1 MTTSSPETSTRT
13 TGARRAH
20 PEAHDRAAVHPP
32 LPCEPYLDGLF
43 TYCLSVLC
51 DHDEAVTALADALVV
66 AERRG
71 RRPGPDA
78 AGRRAWLYALARWS
92 CLRILAGHRRGRR
105 AAHPGRHGGTRAARP
120 GGRPAAVPEDVRQ
133 QRQGE
138 LARLAWPEA
147 AGTSP
152 EQREALELAVRHQLT
167 AAEVAA
173 VLGRHPVA
181 TRELLASAACEV
193 ERTRAALVVAEAG
206 GCPGTTALTGD
217 RPVVLTPALRN
228 ELVRHV
234 DDCPRC
240 RRSAQRAVPG
250 RWPGSSVTPAELP
263 VLRAPRAD
271 LRAALTRHP
280 RPWTGG
286 PRFDRRGFPMDP
298 GHRAARR
305 ARLRTRAV
313 TTAVVATVVTVP
325 ALALWAAHRSGPAG
339 REQDGVPATAREA
352 PGPGV
357 PAGEGADGRRNAG
370 RGTGGDTARA
380 SADSGPVTA
389 GEVSV
394 QVSDADEAGRGGGRL
409 TVVATGS
416 GDTTLVTLTASGP
429 DPVHWS
435 VTTGVAWLYPN
446 RSSGTLQP
454 GASTTVRIHV
464 DPLREPAGRWRA
476 QVTVGPVGAVI
487 TISGHGPVPA
497 PSTPTHR
504 VTPPAGTRPHP
515 SVSPRPTHTPADPP
529 GGGTPGDGTT
539 PPPDP
544 TPSSGTGGGTS
555 GPPGDDGAGPG
566 GATAGP

>member
-20 PEAHDRAAVHPP
+20 REARDRAAACPP

-51 DHDEAVTALADALVV
+51 DHDEAVTALADALVI

-71 RRPGPDA
+71 RRRPGPGA
-78 AGRRAWLYALARWS
+78 TGRRAWLYALARWS
-92 CLRILAGHRRGRR
+92 CLRILAGHRRARG
-105 AAHPGRHGGTRAARP
+105 AAHPLGRHGGDRAARP
-120 GGRPAAVPEDVRQ
+120 GDRPAPVPEEVRQ
-133 QRQGE
+133 ERQRE

-152 EQREALELAVRHQLT
+152 EQREALELAVRHGLT
-167 AAEVAA
+167 ASEVAA
-173 VLGRHPVA
+173 VLGRHPA
-181 TRELLASAACEV
+181 AARELLASAACEV

-217 RPVVLTPALRN
+217 RRLVLTPALRH

-240 RRSAQRAVPG
+240 RRRAERAVPG
-250 RWPGSSVTPAELP
+250 RWPGASVTPAELP
-263 VLRAPRAD
+263 VLRAPRAA
-271 LRAALTRHP
+271 LRAALARHP

-286 PRFDRRGFPMDP
+286 PRFDGRGFPMNP

-305 ARLRTRAV
+305 ARLRTRAL
-313 TTAVVATVVTVP
+313 TTAVLATVVTAP
-325 ALALWAAHRSGPAG
+325 ALALWAAHRPDPAG
-339 REQDGVPATAREA
+339 QDQGGPSATARES
-352 PGPGV
+352 PGSGV
-357 PAGEGADGRRNAG
+357 LTGDGAEGHRKAG
-370 RGTGGDTARA
+370 RGTGSGAGHA
-380 SADSGPVTA
+380 VADSGPGA
-389 GEVSV
+389 DDEVSV
-394 QVSDADEAGRGGGRL
+394 RVSGAAEAGRGDGRL
-409 TVVATGS
+409 TVTATGS
-416 GDTTLVTLTASGP
+416 GDATLVTLTASGP

-435 VTTGVAWLYPN
+435 VTTGAAWLYPN
-446 RSSGTLQP
+446 RSWGTLQP
-454 GASTTVRIHV
+454 GASVTVRIHV
-464 DPLREPAGRWRA
+464 DPLREPSGRWRA

-487 TISGHGPVPA
+487 TISGHGPVPG
-497 PSTPTHR
+497 PSAPTHR

-515 SVSPRPTHTPADPP
+515 SVSPLPTHTRADPP
-529 GGGTPGDGTT
+529 GGGAPGDGTT

-544 TPSSGTGGGTS
+544 TPPSGSGTS

-566 GATAGP
+566 ATAGP